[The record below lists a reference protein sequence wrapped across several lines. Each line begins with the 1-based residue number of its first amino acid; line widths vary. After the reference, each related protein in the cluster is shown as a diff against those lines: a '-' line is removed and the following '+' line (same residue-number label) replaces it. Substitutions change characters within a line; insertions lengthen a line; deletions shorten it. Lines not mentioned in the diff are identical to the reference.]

1 MFRAARRIAITVSSI
16 VVVLGLLLFVVAPR
30 VIDARANRILVD
42 PPYQASERARQ
53 MMARL
58 FVVDL
63 HADSLLWVR
72 KLGRQHSRGHVD
84 VPRLIEANEALQ
96 GFTIVTK
103 VPWGLN
109 IERNSASAR

>member
-1 MFRAARRIAITVSSI
+1 MFGTVRRVTITIVSI
-16 VVVLGLLLFVVAPR
+16 VVVLGLLLFVIAPR
-30 VIDARANRILVD
+30 VIDARANRVLQD
-42 PPYQASERARQ
+42 PPYRASEEARA
-53 MMARL
+53 MLARL

-84 VPRLIEANEALQ
+84 VPRLIEGNVALQ

-109 IERNSASAR
+109 IEKNS